1 LALEHPAGDVGV
13 GVAAA
18 RGVSAPQTRTA
29 PPARRFYPG
38 SFPMLILAG
47 FGLAVLPLIFALIN
61 NAVSIHELA
70 INSRLAVENAVKA
83 TQDSRQLIEQITN
96 MERSARQYSILA
108 EPRIL
113 AMVETAHRDFVDAGK
128 RMRTL
133 PLLPQQLQLLGQISA
148 REERL
153 FTDVLAFRDQPRRV
167 AEFVDDY
174 GDLSQQARQLD
185 TWGQLAVERET
196 SAMQN
201 LAKEVND
208 FIYWQL
214 VALIPVALFL
224 VIGATILILRPI
236 KQIEGALHRLGE
248 GDFTQPVS
256 VSGPRDL
263 EELGRQIDWLRV
275 RLIELEEQK
284 TRFLHQISH
293 ELKTPLS
300 AIREGAE
307 LMGDGALGPMSAQQG
322 EVARILRENTLRLQ
336 RLIEDLLNYHTVQFQ
351 RSGLHVK
358 RVELPPVIKRVAD
371 AHQLPMRAKGIKLSV
386 NCPALAIDGDE
397 NKIEVI
403 LDNLISNAIKFSP
416 PYGEISVAANVRGS
430 ELVVEVQDHG
440 PGVPPE
446 ERERIFDPFY
456 QGETQAQGGSVK
468 GTGLG
473 LAIVREYVA
482 AHSGRVAVLDHPG
495 PGALIQLR
503 LPVSQPTAGK

>member
-1 LALEHPAGDVGV
+1 
-13 GVAAA
+13 
-18 RGVSAPQTRTA
+18 
-29 PPARRFYPG
+29 
-38 SFPMLILAG
+38 MLILAG

-70 INSRLAVENAVKA
+70 INSERAVFNAVQA
-83 TQDSRQLIEQITN
+83 TQNSRQLMEQITN

-113 AMVETAHRDFVDAGK
+113 AVLETAHRDFVDTSR
-128 RMRTL
+128 RMRML
-133 PLLPQQLQLLGQISA
+133 PLLPEQVLRLGEMSTQ
-148 REERL
+148 EERL
-153 FTDVLAFRDQPRRV
+153 FSGVLALRDQPRLV
-167 AEFVDDY
+167 TDLVDDY
-174 GDLSQQARQLD
+174 GDLSEQARRLD
-185 TWGQLAVERET
+185 ALGSEAVLRET
-196 SAMQN
+196 TQMQS
-201 LAKEVND
+201 LSSEVND

-224 VIGATILILRPI
+224 VIGATILILKPI
-236 KQIEGALHRLGE
+236 KQIEGALHRLGD

-284 TRFLHQISH
+284 TRFLHHVSH

-307 LMGDGALGPMSAQQG
+307 LMGDGAVGPMSAQQG

-371 AHQLPMRAKGIKLSV
+371 AHQLTMRAKGIKLNV
-386 NCPALAIDGDE
+386 TCPPVAIEGDE
-397 NKIEVI
+397 NKLEVI
-403 LDNLISNAIKFSP
+403 LDNLLSNAIKYSP
-416 PYGEISVAANVRGS
+416 PYGEIGIAANIKGG
-430 ELVVEVQDHG
+430 ELVIEVSDQG
-440 PGVPPE
+440 PGVPPA
-446 ERERIFDPFY
+446 ERELIFDPFY
-456 QGETQAQGGSVK
+456 QGKTQAQGAVK

-482 AHSGRVAVLDHPG
+482 AHGGRVAVLERSR
-495 PGALIQLR
+495 PGAHIQLR
-503 LPVSQPTAGK
+503 LPVSQPAGGR

>member
-1 LALEHPAGDVGV
+1 
-13 GVAAA
+13 
-18 RGVSAPQTRTA
+18 
-29 PPARRFYPG
+29 
-38 SFPMLILAG
+38 MLILAG

-70 INSRLAVENAVKA
+70 INSQRAVFNAVQA
-83 TQDSRQLIEQITN
+83 TQSSRQLIEQITN
-96 MERSARQYSILA
+96 MDRSARQYAILA
-108 EPRIL
+108 ETRIL
-113 AMVETAHRDFVDAGK
+113 TVLETAHREFGETAR
-128 RMRTL
+128 RMRML
-133 PLLPQQLQLLGQISA
+133 PLLPEQVALLGEMSN
-148 REERL
+148 REDAL
-153 FTDVLAFRDQPRRV
+153 FSTVLALRDQPRQV
-167 AEFVDDY
+167 AQFVDDY
-174 GDLSQQARQLD
+174 AELSEQARRLD
-185 TWGQLAVERET
+185 ALGREAVLRET
-196 SAMQN
+196 TAMQS
-201 LAKEVND
+201 LSSEVND

-224 VIGATILILRPI
+224 VIGATILILKPI

-263 EELGRQIDWLRV
+263 EELGRQMDWLRV

-307 LMGDGALGPMSAQQG
+307 LLGDGAVGPMSSQQV

-351 RSGLHVK
+351 RSGLHVR
-358 RVELPPVIKRVAD
+358 RVELAPVIKRVAD
-371 AHQLPMRAKGIKLSV
+371 AHQLSVRAKGIKLNVS
-386 NCPALAIDGDE
+386 CPALAIEGDE
-397 NKIEVI
+397 NKLEVI
-403 LDNLISNAIKFSP
+403 LDNLLSNAIKFSP
-416 PYGEISVAANVRGS
+416 PYEQIDIVANLQGP
-430 ELVVEVQDHG
+430 ELVVEVRDHG
-440 PGVPPE
+440 PGIPPA

-456 QGETQAQGGSVK
+456 QGTTQAQGAVK

-482 AHSGRVAVLDHPG
+482 AHGGRVSVLDHPG
-495 PGALIQLR
+495 PGASIELR
-503 LPVSQPTAGK
+503 VPVAQPASGK

>member
-1 LALEHPAGDVGV
+1 
-13 GVAAA
+13 
-18 RGVSAPQTRTA
+18 
-29 PPARRFYPG
+29 
-38 SFPMLILAG
+38 MLILAG

-70 INSRLAVENAVKA
+70 INSQRAVFNAVQA
-83 TQDSRQLIEQITN
+83 TQSSRQLSEQITN
-96 MERSARQYSILA
+96 MDRSARQYAILA
-108 EPRIL
+108 EARIL
-113 AMVETAHRDFVDAGK
+113 TVLETAHREFGDTAR

-133 PLLPQQLQLLGQISA
+133 PLLPEQVLLLGEMS
-148 REERL
+148 RHEENL
-153 FTDVLAFRDQPRRV
+153 FSTVLALRDQPRQV
-167 AEFVDDY
+167 ADFVDDY
-174 GDLSQQARQLD
+174 AALSEQARRLD
-185 TWGQLAVERET
+185 ALGREAVLRET
-196 SAMQN
+196 TAMQA
-201 LAKEVND
+201 LSSEVND

-214 VALIPVALFL
+214 VALVPVALFL
-224 VIGATILILRPI
+224 VIGATILILKPI

-307 LMGDGALGPMSAQQG
+307 LLGDGAVGPMSVQQV

-358 RVELPPVIKRVAD
+358 RIELPPLIKRAAD
-371 AHQLPMRAKGIKLSV
+371 AHQLSLRAKGIRLNVS
-386 NCPALAIDGDE
+386 CPAIAIEGDE
-397 NKIEVI
+397 NKLEVI
-403 LDNLISNAIKFSP
+403 LDNLLSNAIKFSP
-416 PYGEISVAANVRGS
+416 PYGHIDIVANLQGP
-430 ELVVEVQDHG
+430 ELVVEVRDQG
-440 PGVPPE
+440 PGIAPM

-456 QGETQAQGGSVK
+456 QGATQAQGAVK

-482 AHSGRVAVLDHPG
+482 AHGGRVSVLDQPA
-495 PGALIQLR
+495 PGASIELR
-503 LPVSQPTAGK
+503 VPVAQPASGK